1 MNPLRAGIVKSMD
14 ELNQSPFSGHSALTG
29 SVDRDWQDT
38 RYVLSFF
45 GSSSDARK
53 KYREFVEQ
61 GIALGNRPE
70 LVGWLEV
77 LALRKMGIRENLRM
91 IPRQMDLAR
100 LAEKVCKIHGGS
112 SGEVRS

>member
-1 MNPLRAGIVKSMD
+1 MD

-29 SVDRDWQDT
+29 SVYRDWQDT

-45 GSSSDARK
+45 GSGSDARK

-77 LALRKMGIRENLRM
+77 LALRKRGIREASDQRIRGTVPLS
-91 IPRQMDLAR
+91 AR
-100 LAEKVCKIHGGS
+100 SWKKWTVWAERI
-112 SGEVRS
+112 